1 MHRMK
6 KRINQTFQAVRKP
19 PKRRKKKEV
28 IFINPNIIEAGKSTR
43 FNSETAR
50 IAGRKGGKA
59 KAEKEK
65 RLADFGEAMTYF
77 LTNGGIVIDG
87 NQYDNVSAICLRLI
101 QKVIEDGDVSAFRA
115 IVEIIDKHNDKNSEN
130 DDDNVLAFIE
140 AMRHNGE

>member
-1 MHRMK
+1 M
-6 KRINQTFQAVRKP
+6 IL
-19 PKRRKKKEV
+19 
-28 IFINPNIIEAGKSTR
+28 INPNIIEAGKQTR

-77 LTNGGIVIDG
+77 LTNGGVIIDG

-101 QKVIEDGDVSAFRA
+101 QKVIEDGDVTAFKA
-115 IVEIIDKHNDKNSEN
+115 IVEIIDKHNDKNADN

-140 AMRHNGE
+140 AMKHGSE